1 MSPQRHLSLDAYSL
15 ISVLAEVLQCG
26 HSPCLQVPLLHSAT
40 DARSV
45 NTNQE
50 CLGCLQVNTP

>member
-1 MSPQRHLSLDAYSL
+1 L